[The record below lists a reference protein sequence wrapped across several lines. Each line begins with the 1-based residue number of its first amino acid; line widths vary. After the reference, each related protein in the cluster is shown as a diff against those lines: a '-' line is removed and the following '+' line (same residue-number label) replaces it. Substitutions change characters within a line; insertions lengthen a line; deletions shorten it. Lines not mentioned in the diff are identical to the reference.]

1 MSEKRRY
8 EKLNT
13 DAYVEDHA
21 LIDEIA
27 QKVGSR
33 KEAIHVLSEVYRG
46 KSPNIEGEKKH
57 LSTFDTQPFSYN
69 IKYGREMM
77 PLGFE
82 HGRPAFFIVYHCPKL
97 EQGETT
103 NISELPCF
111 QQFDEV
117 RLQCDEP
124 CPFVTTAW
132 QHNIVKRD
140 FLLLRE
146 SLLSRYIQKHGRHAE
161 TSTISNTVLANDS

>member
-46 KSPNIEGEKKH
+46 KSPNIEGEKNIFPRLT
-57 LSTFDTQPFSYN
+57 LSHS
-69 IKYGREMM
+69 
-77 PLGFE
+77 
-82 HGRPAFFIVYHCPKL
+82 A
-97 EQGETT
+97 TT
-103 NISELPCF
+103 SSM
-111 QQFDEV
+111 DA
-117 RLQCDEP
+117 R
-124 CPFVTTAW
+124 
-132 QHNIVKRD
+132 
-140 FLLLRE
+140 
-146 SLLSRYIQKHGRHAE
+146 
-161 TSTISNTVLANDS
+161 